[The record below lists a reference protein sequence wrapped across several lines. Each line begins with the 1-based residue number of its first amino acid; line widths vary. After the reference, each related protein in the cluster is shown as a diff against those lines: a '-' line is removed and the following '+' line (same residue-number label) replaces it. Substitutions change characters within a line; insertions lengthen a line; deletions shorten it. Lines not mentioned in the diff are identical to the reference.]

1 MSLDEGKKA
10 PQMNL
15 KIVSGPKNYERL
27 ITWCNIGADV
37 ENGLWAC
44 YGARLG
50 CYDTNLNEDFILES
64 ISSYDWFKE
73 YFENTVFPNLKA
85 GKKSVKE
92 QN

>member
-1 MSLDEGKKA
+1 MKERKYPDEFK
-10 PQMNL
+10 NR
-15 KIVSGPKNYERL
+15 IWSKNYERL

-73 YFENTVFPNLKA
+73 YFENTVFPNLKV